1 MIVRFFE
8 QRDNSFTDETLLG
21 IIRQDK
27 TLIIF
32 SRELGGGAL
41 YKTGNDCIRTLRYLR
56 FLITKCRYK
65 YISSISV

>member
-32 SRELGGGAL
+32 SRELGGGHF
-41 YKTGNDCIRTLRYLR
+41 IRLGMIVY
-56 FLITKCRYK
+56 
-65 YISSISV
+65 VH